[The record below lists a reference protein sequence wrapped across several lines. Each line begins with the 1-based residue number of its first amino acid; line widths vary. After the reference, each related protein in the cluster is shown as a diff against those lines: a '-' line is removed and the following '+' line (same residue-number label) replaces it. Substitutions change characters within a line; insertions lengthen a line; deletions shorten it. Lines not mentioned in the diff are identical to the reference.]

1 MSMIPRLKS
10 GGSIATAINAII
22 DYLPRLVIQNT
33 PDITASLTPR
43 GQFVSLK
50 KRITSGGGGST
61 GTGNYPFK
69 VTVESETV
77 GEATTYKVWVRWG
90 TVNGQSVVNYPK
102 EEVGPAADAK
112 RVVLNVTGNF
122 SDTTSSGVS
131 FPSLAIEDMDTLL
144 TADEQPDSVAYKIV
158 LAYINATDGG
168 GFEVSQQTGGHQ
180 IIGLHS

>member
-1 MSMIPRLKS
+1 MSLIPRLKS
-10 GGSIATAINAII
+10 GGAIATAINAII

-50 KRITSGGGGST
+50 KRIAAGGGSA
-61 GTGNYPFK
+61 GAGNFPFK

-102 EEVGPAADAK
+102 EEVGAAADAK

-131 FPSLAIEDMDTLL
+131 FPSLAIEDMDALL
-144 TADEQPDSVAYKIV
+144 TAEEQPDSVAYKIV

-180 IIGLHS
+180 IIGLHG